1 MIQWQSGFQ
10 AASPAFACV
19 VADNGEE
26 IGLSVG
32 IEPGLSTISVYL
44 LDSAVRV
51 IVCRGYLQRRHR
63 PRQNRL
69 LVASGE
75 TQYRDQFRLR

>member
-51 IVCRGYLQRRHR
+51 IVCRSYLQRRHR
-63 PRQNRL
+63 
-69 LVASGE
+69 SKTTSTIG
-75 TQYRDQFRLR
+75 RLR